1 MSHYRISEDKAPW
14 VSPTVTE
21 IGSVAELT
29 RQFTYKFSGAS
40 DGITADG
47 EPVGFPPDPS

>member
-21 IGSVAELT
+21 IGSVSELT
-29 RQFTYKFSGAS
+29 RQIYKFSGTA
-40 DGITADG
+40 DGITANG